1 MVKNFIVP
9 DKTINRVLS
18 WLAENEA
25 SAAGLEAGDPDPLV
39 KLGTSMLEMN
49 CDAFDQ
55 LYGKGEAA
63 EYRPFDY
70 EFHWERT
77 SEVQVLKSLQCWLE
91 QCSGDRIVEMDLYRE
106 MKAIE
111 SRLACKLVSELESY
125 AAAEWG

>member
-1 MVKNFIVP
+1 MVKNFIVS

-18 WLAENEA
+18 WLAEHEA
-25 SAAGLEAGDPDPLV
+25 SAAGLEAGDAESLA

-63 EYRPFDY
+63 EYRPLDY

-77 SEVQVLKSLQCWLE
+77 SEIQVLKSLQCWLE
-91 QCSGDRIVEMDLYRE
+91 QCLGDRIAEKDLYRE

>member
-1 MVKNFIVP
+1 MKKFIVP
-9 DKTINRVLS
+9 DKTINSVLT
-18 WLAENEA
+18 WVVENDA
-25 SAAGLEAGDPDPLV
+25 RDGGLEGGDAESLA

-63 EYRPFDY
+63 EYRPLDY

-77 SEVQVLKSLQCWLE
+77 SEIQVLKSLQCWLE
-91 QCSGDRIVEMDLYRE
+91 QCLGDRIAEKDLYRE

>member
-1 MVKNFIVP
+1 MVKNFIVS

-25 SAAGLEAGDPDPLV
+25 SAAGLEAGDTESLA

-63 EYRPFDY
+63 EYRPLDY

-91 QCSGDRIVEMDLYRE
+91 QCPGDRIVAMDLYRE

-111 SRLACKLVSELESY
+111 SRLACKLVSEVESY

>member
-18 WLAENEA
+18 WLAKNEA
-25 SAAGLEAGDPDPLV
+25 SGAGLELGDAESLA

-49 CDAFDQ
+49 CDAFDR
-55 LYGKGEAA
+55 LCGKGEAA
-63 EYRPFDY
+63 EYSPLDY
-70 EFHWERT
+70 EFQWART
-77 SEVQVLKSLQCWLE
+77 SEIQVLKSLQCWLE

-111 SRLACKLVSELESY
+111 SKLACKLVSELESY

>member
-25 SAAGLEAGDPDPLV
+25 SAAGLEAGDAESLA

-63 EYRPFDY
+63 EYRPLDY

-77 SEVQVLKSLQCWLE
+77 SEIQVLKSLQCWLK
-91 QCSGDRIVEMDLYRE
+91 QCFGDRIAEKDLYRE